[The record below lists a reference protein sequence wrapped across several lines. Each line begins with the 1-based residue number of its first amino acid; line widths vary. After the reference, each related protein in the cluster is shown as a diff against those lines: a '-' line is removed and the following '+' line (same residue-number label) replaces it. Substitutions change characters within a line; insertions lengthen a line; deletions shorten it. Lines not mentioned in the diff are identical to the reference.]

1 MGLKTSSKE
10 KILELLKILW
20 YYSDKEHPVSGE
32 ELCMLLQK
40 QGVSS
45 ERKSIY
51 RDISL
56 LREAGFAVVKATG
69 SQRGFYLETRMFDLA
84 EIRILM
90 DAILSTPSISAAKAQ
105 ELVKKLGCQLSCYQ
119 ARDIEEQLCK
129 SGRGKSDNNELFHY
143 IDLIHRAICQKKK
156 IRFCYHHKLYDGK
169 RAGLDTG
176 RTFLL
181 SPYALIWLN
190 DKYYLAGNY
199 EKYNNVSNYR
209 VDRIRSVRIMDQDA
223 RDFSEVSPYKDF
235 FDVEDYTRRSINMYN
250 GTPLLVKLCC
260 DKSLLEPLL
269 DHFGG
274 RMEFV
279 CCRKNTFTVLVSV
292 NSSEGLLEWLA
303 QFGPRILVL
312 SPLSLRKAILERSQR
327 VKKAYDQGAP
337 IAETYAQ

>member
-1 MGLKTSSKE
+1 
-10 KILELLKILW
+10 
-20 YYSDKEHPVSGE
+20 
-32 ELCMLLQK
+32 MLLQK
-40 QGVSS
+40 QGVSG

-69 SQRGFYLETRMFDLA
+69 PQRGFYLEKRMFDLA

-105 ELVKKLGCQLSCYQ
+105 ELVKKLGRQLSCYQ
-119 ARDIEEQLCK
+119 ARAIEDQLCK
-129 SGRGKSDNNELFHY
+129 SGRGKADNDELFHH

-169 RAGLDTG
+169 QAGLDAG
-176 RTFLL
+176 RTFIL

-199 EKYNNVSNYR
+199 DKYNNVSNYR
-209 VDRIRSVRIMDQDA
+209 VDRIRSVRVMEQDA

-235 FDVEDYTRRSINMYN
+235 FDVEDYTRRSVNMYN

-279 CCRKNTFTVLVSV
+279 CCGKNTFTVLVSV
-292 NSSEGLLEWLA
+292 NSSEGLLEWVA

-312 SPLSLRKAILERSQR
+312 SPLSLRKAILERWQR
-327 VKKAYDQGAP
+327 VEKAYDQGAP